1 MNELLREFLVEAD
14 DLIESLFADIEEL
27 GKKFEQGPA
36 RRVLIGRIFR
46 HAHTIKGT
54 ASAAE
59 LEVTAGIAHE
69 LETVLDSARLG
80 RLTLNREIINLFTDS
95 TAAIAESLRAAATGK
110 DAVLPG
116 SLIDRLRTA
125 SKSSSERDA
134 AAIEQITAL
143 LPIDI
148 ASTLSQYE
156 QQKLR
161 EAVAEQSHIFLITV
175 DFDLENFDESF
186 RSLSSSLSEKG
197 ELISTLPGLAAVSP
211 DKMNFRILHATVEK
225 NGELNERVRT
235 FEPTAVFE
243 LTPAPLKATEAE
255 PEESDDQD
263 LELSDKRDRPLHASP
278 QTSVVRVELAELDEM
293 ISDGH
298 DLLIETLSTLDLT
311 LSMDLLPLH
320 RTELELRASRI
331 RRRFRGLEERL
342 IGLRMIPLGPT
353 LLRAARAGSL
363 AARTLGKEVEIETLG
378 GEVLLDKS
386 VADAVSEPLLHL
398 LRNAVSHGI
407 EAPEIRRNSGK
418 QECGK
423 IVIEAVAE
431 GSRVLLRINDDGQG
445 IDPEVVA
452 KAAMKRG
459 LIDEGTILTRQQSLR
474 LIFRPGF
481 TTSSTVSTVSG
492 RGVGLDVVENAA
504 ERVGGELRVWS
515 EIGIGTSFELIL
527 PTTLSLASSL
537 VVSAA
542 DYRYTI
548 DTSHIL
554 EAGYIDSSQILRDQ
568 SGETIEWR
576 GRKMPLVQLRT
587 LLGHQEQAYDISP
600 RHHVVISHIAGQE
613 QLENE
618 IEEGS
623 VPRSAAVVVDG
634 WDGHSEVLVR
644 SLGRHAAKW
653 RGVSGASE
661 LNDGN
666 LALVLD
672 LPRLLE
678 AHVGLGGS

>member
-1 MNELLREFLVEAD
+1 
-14 DLIESLFADIEEL
+14 
-27 GKKFEQGPA
+27 
-36 RRVLIGRIFR
+36 
-46 HAHTIKGT
+46 
-54 ASAAE
+54 
-59 LEVTAGIAHE
+59 
-69 LETVLDSARLG
+69 
-80 RLTLNREIINLFTDS
+80 
-95 TAAIAESLRAAATGK
+95 
-110 DAVLPG
+110 
-116 SLIDRLRTA
+116 
-125 SKSSSERDA
+125 
-134 AAIEQITAL
+134 
-143 LPIDI
+143 
-148 ASTLSQYE
+148 
-156 QQKLR
+156 
-161 EAVAEQSHIFLITV
+161 
-175 DFDLENFDESF
+175 
-186 RSLSSSLSEKG
+186 
-197 ELISTLPGLAAVSP
+197 
-211 DKMNFRILHATVEK
+211 
-225 NGELNERVRT
+225 
-235 FEPTAVFE
+235 
-243 LTPAPLKATEAE
+243 
-255 PEESDDQD
+255 
-263 LELSDKRDRPLHASP
+263 
-278 QTSVVRVELAELDEM
+278 
-293 ISDGH
+293 
-298 DLLIETLSTLDLT
+298 
-311 LSMDLLPLH
+311 
-320 RTELELRASRI
+320 
-331 RRRFRGLEERL
+331 
-342 IGLRMIPLGPT
+342 MIPLGPT

-431 GSRVLLRINDDGQG
+431 GSRVLLRINDDGRG
-445 IDPEVVA
+445 IDPEAVA

-515 EIGIGTSFELIL
+515 EIGVGTSFELIL

-554 EAGYIDSSQILRDQ
+554 EAGYIDSSQIVRDQ

-600 RHHVVISHIAGQE
+600 RHPVVISHIAGQE

-618 IEEGS
+618 VEEGS

-634 WDGHSEVLVR
+634 WDGHSEVLIR